1 MEEKL
6 CKRKGS
12 STRTVIFIDGL
23 NLPAD
28 CQLKLE
34 QIAKEDG
41 IDLPES
47 LGQYRIKAAKS
58 YDAQV

>member
-1 MEEKL
+1 MQKERQLNKD
-6 CKRKGS
+6 CY
-12 STRTVIFIDGL
+12 FIDGL

-34 QIAKEDG
+34 QIAKEDC

-47 LGQYRIKAAKS
+47 LGQYRIKPAKS